1 MILQK
6 LKINLMSIENIIF
19 EETDTLE
26 QKATKTAL
34 IYAGSTE
41 LTKQLA
47 KLKVTHTKV
56 TRGFKTIFV
65 LRHKDFTNGR
75 IEVVL

>member
-1 MILQK
+1 
-6 LKINLMSIENIIF
+6 MSIENIIF
-19 EETDTLE
+19 EDTDTLE
-26 QKATKTAL
+26 QQATKTAL

-56 TRGFKTIFV
+56 ERGFKTIFV

-75 IEVVL
+75 IEIVL

>member
-1 MILQK
+1 
-6 LKINLMSIENIIF
+6 MSIENIIF
-19 EETDTLE
+19 EDSDTLE
-26 QKATKTAL
+26 QQATKTAL
-34 IYAGSTE
+34 LYSGSTE

-56 TRGFKTIFV
+56 QRGFKTIYV
-65 LRHKDFTNGR
+65 LRSEKFTTEDKR

>member
-1 MILQK
+1 
-6 LKINLMSIENIIF
+6 MSIDSIVFDDN
-19 EETDTLE
+19 DTLE

-34 IYAGSTE
+34 IFAGSTE

-65 LRHKDFTNGR
+65 LRHKDFK
-75 IEVVL
+75 IEVTL

>member
-1 MILQK
+1 
-6 LKINLMSIENIIF
+6 MSIDSIVFDDN
-19 EETDTLE
+19 DTLE
-26 QKATKTAL
+26 QQATKTAL

-47 KLKVTHTKV
+47 RLKITHTKI
-56 TRGFKTIFV
+56 TRGFKTIYV

-75 IEVVL
+75 VEVTL

>member
-1 MILQK
+1 
-6 LKINLMSIENIIF
+6 MSIDSIVFDDN
-19 EETDTLE
+19 DTLE

-34 IYAGSTE
+34 IFAGSTE

-47 KLKVTHTKV
+47 RLKVTHTKV

-65 LRHKDFTNGR
+65 LRHKDFK
-75 IEVVL
+75 IEVTL

>member
-1 MILQK
+1 
-6 LKINLMSIENIIF
+6 MSIDSIVFDDN
-19 EETDTLE
+19 DTLE
-26 QKATKTAL
+26 QQATKTAL

-47 KLKVTHTKV
+47 KLKVTHTKIA
-56 TRGFKTIFV
+56 RGFKTIYV

-75 IEVVL
+75 VEVVL

>member
-1 MILQK
+1 
-6 LKINLMSIENIIF
+6 MSIDSIVFDDN
-19 EETDTLE
+19 DTLE

-47 KLKVTHTKV
+47 KLKVTHTKI
-56 TRGFKTIFV
+56 TRGFKTIYV

>member
-1 MILQK
+1 
-6 LKINLMSIENIIF
+6 MSIENIVF
-19 EETDTLE
+19 EPTDTLE

-34 IYAGSTE
+34 IFAGSTE

-47 KLKVTHTKV
+47 KLKVTHTKIE
-56 TRGFKTIFV
+56 RGFKTIYV

-75 IEVVL
+75 IEITL

>member
-1 MILQK
+1 
-6 LKINLMSIENIIF
+6 MSIENIIF

-26 QKATKTAL
+26 QQATKTAL

-56 TRGFKTIFV
+56 QRGGQVIYV
-65 LRHKDFTNGR
+65 LRNATFGK
-75 IEVVL
+75 IEVKL

>member
-1 MILQK
+1 
-6 LKINLMSIENIIF
+6 MSIDSIVFDDN
-19 EETDTLE
+19 DTLE

-34 IYAGSTE
+34 IFAGSTE

>member
-1 MILQK
+1 
-6 LKINLMSIENIIF
+6 MSIDSIVFDDN
-19 EETDTLE
+19 DTLE

-34 IYAGSTE
+34 IFAGSTE

-47 KLKVTHTKV
+47 KLRVTHTKV

>member
-1 MILQK
+1 
-6 LKINLMSIENIIF
+6 MSIDSIVFDDN
-19 EETDTLE
+19 DTLE
-26 QKATKTAL
+26 QQATKTAL
-34 IYAGSTE
+34 IFAGSTE

-56 TRGFKTIFV
+56 ERGFKTIFV

-75 IEVVL
+75 IEIVL

>member
-1 MILQK
+1 
-6 LKINLMSIENIIF
+6 MSIDSIVFDDN
-19 EETDTLE
+19 DTLE
-26 QKATKTAL
+26 QQATKTAL

-56 TRGFKTIFV
+56 TRGLKTIFI

>member
-1 MILQK
+1 
-6 LKINLMSIENIIF
+6 MSIDSIVFDDN
-19 EETDTLE
+19 DTLE

-34 IYAGSTE
+34 IFAGSTE

-75 IEVVL
+75 IEVTL

>member
-1 MILQK
+1 
-6 LKINLMSIENIIF
+6 MSIDSIVFDDN
-19 EETDTLE
+19 DTLE

-34 IYAGSTE
+34 IFAGSTE

-47 KLKVTHTKV
+47 KLKVTHTKI
-56 TRGFKTIFV
+56 TRGFKTIYV

>member
-1 MILQK
+1 
-6 LKINLMSIENIIF
+6 MSIDSIVFDDN
-19 EETDTLE
+19 DTLE
-26 QKATKTAL
+26 QQATKTAL
-34 IYAGSTE
+34 IFAGSTE

-56 TRGFKTIFV
+56 ERGFKTIFV

>member
-1 MILQK
+1 
-6 LKINLMSIENIIF
+6 MSIDSIVFDDN
-19 EETDTLE
+19 DTLE
-26 QKATKTAL
+26 QQATKTAL

-47 KLKVTHTKV
+47 KLKITHTKV
-56 TRGFKTIFV
+56 ERGLKTIFV

>member
-1 MILQK
+1 
-6 LKINLMSIENIIF
+6 MSIDSIVFDDN
-19 EETDTLE
+19 DTLE

-34 IYAGSTE
+34 IFAGSTE

-47 KLKVTHTKV
+47 RLKVTHTKV

>member
-1 MILQK
+1 
-6 LKINLMSIENIIF
+6 MSIDSIVFDDN
-19 EETDTLE
+19 DTLE

-47 KLKVTHTKV
+47 KLKVTHTKIA
-56 TRGFKTIFV
+56 RGFKTIYV

-75 IEVVL
+75 VEVIL